1 MNLIDRI
8 KKMPL
13 GIKIACSAAV
23 VAVLVAVI
31 VVIVL
36 SRNGYVANTM
46 RLLRVEGTVT
56 IEDSKGGTKPVIDN
70 IRFQSGDALSTGSDG
85 LASVGLDDTKIITLQ
100 SDSRAEFT
108 KQGKHLELKLTKGAV
123 FFNVTEKLQPD
134 ETFEI
139 KTSTMTAGI
148 RGTSGIVYYDE
159 ESNRDALIVTDGSVV
174 VTATNPDT
182 GETKYAEVKG
192 GERIQVFLYSDRKE
206 DTVQFYLDEITEEDL
221 SDFTLEM
228 LVENDELLNR
238 VCEYTGWDKE
248 KLKSFVNDVSSGKV
262 IGQVITLTPTPTL
275 AVTPT
280 TSTSPTPTVTVT
292 PTPSPTDNP
301 NASPTPVPDP
311 DPNATST
318 PTPTVTVTPTPSAT
332 VTPTATATPTA
343 TPKATPTPA
352 TYKGHSIKEGCEPT
366 EVWGLEFD
374 GILRYVCYDADSDK
388 YYGYAAGSDSWFEVG
403 KLGDNRGYQYLD
415 RDSFYYLAD
424 EEEYEIDYEYLFEDE
439 PYEDDNGVRNISIRC
454 YYTEDE
460 ECIYEGLVNGEW
472 VQLDY
477 YMSSSGYFINHAYY
491 YKGEDTLYYTYSE
504 ENPGYTAPHIDEPE
518 VKSGCSKT
526 SYWGKQY
533 NGNMIYIC
541 EDSSGN
547 SYGYVN
553 DGWVLLDTDSVGM
566 PDGVVFMIDGTD
578 EEYFSYSWGVATS
591 D

>member
-23 VAVLVAVI
+23 VAVIAAVI
-31 VVIVL
+31 VVIVI

-192 GERIQVFLYSDRKE
+192 GERIQVFLYTDRKE

-262 IGQVITLTPTPTL
+262 TGQVITLTPTPT
-275 AVTPT
+275 ATVTPT

-311 DPNATST
+311 DATST

-332 VTPTATATPTA
+332 ATPTA
-343 TPKATPTPA
+343 IPTSSPTPA
-352 TYKGHSIKEGCEPT
+352 EYKGHSIKEGCEPT

-374 GILRYVCYDADSDK
+374 GILRYVCYDADADK

-424 EEEYEIDYEYLFEDE
+424 EEEYEYDYEYLFEDE
-439 PYEDDNGVRNISIRC
+439 PYEDDDGVRNISIRC

-460 ECIYEGLVNGEW
+460 ECVYEGLVNGEW
-472 VQLDY
+472 VQLDFFS
-477 YMSSSGYFINHAYY
+477 SSSGYYIDYQYY
-491 YKGEDTLYYTYSE
+491 IKGEDTLYYSYSE
-504 ENPGYTAPHIDEPE
+504 ENPGYTAPHVEEPE
-518 VKSGCSKT
+518 VKGGCSKT
-526 SYWGKQY
+526 SYWGEVY
-533 NGNMIYIC
+533 NGSKIYIC
-541 EDSSGN
+541 SDDEGN
-547 SYGYVN
+547 EYGYT
-553 DGWVLLDTDSVGM
+553 DEGWKLLDDSVLAVPGA
-566 PDGVVFMIDGTD
+566 GVAYVIAGTND
-578 EEYFSYSWGVATS
+578 EYFVYIEAPPVYVG
-591 D
+591 